1 MYRHLLFA
9 LKPAI
14 CGLSPSPDIPAA
26 PPSALFLLHTL
37 CAPKPAVLPLSA
49 RSLSSTV
56 RIFRR
61 SKSNTIVLAGLN
73 GSGKTVLFYQLRD
86 GSPHLGTVTSMEPND
101 GTFVL
106 HSELEKKGKLNP
118 VHLIDVPGHS
128 RLRPKLDEF
137 LPHAAGVIF
146 VVDSLDFLPNCR
158 AAAESLFMNYYVD
171 YLLYTVVCK
180 ADKVT
185 AHSKEFIR
193 KQLEKEIDKLRTSR
207 SAISTADITSDYTL
221 GVPGEAFSFSHCR
234 NKVTVADT
242 SGLTGEIS
250 QVEQFIREL
259 IKRVWPA
266 MSSPRSRSRDVYFSQ
281 FATCFPRLRKRLNL
295 LVLTFFSVGGPEKK
309 VLSDNV
315 SDLGCFFAVANMF
328 LRMTSKW
335 KKLRD
340 LMIRSDNRICA
351 DCCTPDPKWAS
362 ANIGVFICLKCSEVH
377 RSLGAEISKVLSL
390 TLDEWSET
398 DMDSMIQ
405 VGGNSYANS
414 IYEAFLPKDYP
425 KPKPDSSNEERT
437 KFIRSKYVS
446 QDFLTPS
453 LRIVSSKLSF
463 QTLESGKELGC
474 SVTSNSSKKNEETGQ
489 FLGNL
494 KVKIVRGSNL
504 AVRDMLT
511 SDPYVV
517 LILGQQKAQTTVKKS
532 NLNPVWNEELK
543 FSIPQRYGAL
553 KLQVYDHDVLSAD
566 DIMGEAEIDLQPM
579 ITATMAFG
587 DSELLANMQIGK
599 WLKTSDNALVKDS
612 IVNIVDGKIKQEA
625 DLRYRHPPRREQKMD
640 LKASDRF
647 NINSQLEHLQ
657 AKYVGTGH
665 ADLSR
670 FEWAVNIQRDSYASY
685 IGHYPVLAYF
695 AISENESIGRE
706 RYNFMQI
713 DRIVKIRM

>member
-328 LRMTSKW
+328 LRMTIKVASVEHQNHSLLGPRTAAHGYDCGHGKW

-351 DCCTPDPKWAS
+351 DCCTPDPKWA
-362 ANIGVFICLKCSEVH
+362 EVH

-474 SVTSNSSKKNEETGQ
+474 SVTSNSSKKN
-489 FLGNL
+489 
-494 KVKIVRGSNL
+494 
-504 AVRDMLT
+504 
-511 SDPYVV
+511 
-517 LILGQQKAQTTVKKS
+517 KAQTTVKKS

-612 IVNIVDGKIKQEA
+612 IVNIVDGKIKQETFGS
-625 DLRYRHPPRREQKMD
+625 L
-640 LKASDRF
+640 
-647 NINSQLEHLQ
+647 SQS
-657 AKYVGTGH
+657 K
-665 ADLSR
+665 
-670 FEWAVNIQRDSYASY
+670 
-685 IGHYPVLAYF
+685 
-695 AISENESIGRE
+695 
-706 RYNFMQI
+706 
-713 DRIVKIRM
+713 

>member
-158 AAAESLFMNYYVD
+158 AAAE
-171 YLLYTVVCK
+171 
-180 ADKVT
+180 
-185 AHSKEFIR
+185 
-193 KQLEKEIDKLRTSR
+193 DKLRTSR

-259 IKRVWPA
+259 
-266 MSSPRSRSRDVYFSQ
+266 
-281 FATCFPRLRKRLNL
+281 
-295 LVLTFFSVGGPEKK
+295 
-309 VLSDNV
+309 
-315 SDLGCFFAVANMF
+315 
-328 LRMTSKW
+328 
-335 KKLRD
+335 
-340 LMIRSDNRICA
+340 
-351 DCCTPDPKWAS
+351 
-362 ANIGVFICLKCSEVH
+362 
-377 RSLGAEISKVLSL
+377 VLSL

-474 SVTSNSSKKNEETGQ
+474 SVTSNSSKKN
-489 FLGNL
+489 
-494 KVKIVRGSNL
+494 
-504 AVRDMLT
+504 
-511 SDPYVV
+511 
-517 LILGQQKAQTTVKKS
+517 KAQTTVKKS

-612 IVNIVDGKIKQEA
+612 IVNIVDGKIKQETFGS
-625 DLRYRHPPRREQKMD
+625 L
-640 LKASDRF
+640 
-647 NINSQLEHLQ
+647 SQS
-657 AKYVGTGH
+657 K
-665 ADLSR
+665 
-670 FEWAVNIQRDSYASY
+670 
-685 IGHYPVLAYF
+685 
-695 AISENESIGRE
+695 
-706 RYNFMQI
+706 
-713 DRIVKIRM
+713 

>member
-259 IKRVWPA
+259 GLASHVF
-266 MSSPRSRSRDVYFSQ
+266 SSISIQGCLFLAIRYL
-281 FATCFPRLRKRLNL
+281 FP
-295 LVLTFFSVGGPEKK
+295 P
-309 VLSDNV
+309 
-315 SDLGCFFAVANMF
+315 
-328 LRMTSKW
+328 
-335 KKLRD
+335 
-340 LMIRSDNRICA
+340 
-351 DCCTPDPKWAS
+351 
-362 ANIGVFICLKCSEVH
+362 
-377 RSLGAEISKVLSL
+377 VLSL

-474 SVTSNSSKKNEETGQ
+474 SVTSNSSKKN
-489 FLGNL
+489 
-494 KVKIVRGSNL
+494 
-504 AVRDMLT
+504 
-511 SDPYVV
+511 
-517 LILGQQKAQTTVKKS
+517 KAQTTVKKS

-706 RYNFMQI
+706 RYNFMQKMLLPCGLPPEREE
-713 DRIVKIRM
+713 D

>member
-1 MYRHLLFA
+1 MSNRYYRPD
-9 LKPAI
+9 KP
-14 CGLSPSPDIPAA
+14 
-26 PPSALFLLHTL
+26 
-37 CAPKPAVLPLSA
+37 V
-49 RSLSSTV
+49 
-56 RIFRR
+56 
-61 SKSNTIVLAGLN
+61 
-73 GSGKTVLFYQLRD
+73 SG
-86 GSPHLGTVTSMEPND
+86 
-101 GTFVL
+101 
-106 HSELEKKGKLNP
+106 
-118 VHLIDVPGHS
+118 
-128 RLRPKLDEF
+128 
-137 LPHAAGVIF
+137 
-146 VVDSLDFLPNCR
+146 
-158 AAAESLFMNYYVD
+158 
-171 YLLYTVVCK
+171 
-180 ADKVT
+180 
-185 AHSKEFIR
+185 
-193 KQLEKEIDKLRTSR
+193 
-207 SAISTADITSDYTL
+207 
-221 GVPGEAFSFSHCR
+221 
-234 NKVTVADT
+234 
-242 SGLTGEIS
+242 
-250 QVEQFIREL
+250 
-259 IKRVWPA
+259 
-266 MSSPRSRSRDVYFSQ
+266 
-281 FATCFPRLRKRLNL
+281 
-295 LVLTFFSVGGPEKK
+295 
-309 VLSDNV
+309 
-315 SDLGCFFAVANMF
+315 
-328 LRMTSKW
+328 KW

-474 SVTSNSSKKNEETGQ
+474 SVTSNSSKKNEEMGQ

-612 IVNIVDGKIKQEA
+612 IVNIVDGKIKQEV
-625 DLRYRHPPRREQKMD
+625 L
-640 LKASDRF
+640 LKLQNVESGE
-647 NINSQLEHLQ
+647 IELEL
-657 AKYVGTGH
+657 
-665 ADLSR
+665 
-670 FEWAVNIQRDSYASY
+670 EWMPLD
-685 IGHYPVLAYF
+685 
-695 AISENESIGRE
+695 E
-706 RYNFMQI
+706 
-713 DRIVKIRM
+713 

>member
-1 MYRHLLFA
+1 MVQMYRHLLFA

-49 RSLSSTV
+49 RSLSSTDMEQWIHKIEEWIHQQPIEQLYV
-56 RIFRR
+56 AFAVLVFTFVFFGLFRIFRR

-158 AAAESLFMNYYVD
+158 AAAE
-171 YLLYTVVCK
+171 YLYDVLTKAIIVKRRIPILILCNK

-259 IKRVWPA
+259 
-266 MSSPRSRSRDVYFSQ
+266 
-281 FATCFPRLRKRLNL
+281 
-295 LVLTFFSVGGPEKK
+295 
-309 VLSDNV
+309 
-315 SDLGCFFAVANMF
+315 
-328 LRMTSKW
+328 
-335 KKLRD
+335 
-340 LMIRSDNRICA
+340 
-351 DCCTPDPKWAS
+351 
-362 ANIGVFICLKCSEVH
+362 
-377 RSLGAEISKVLSL
+377 VLSL

-474 SVTSNSSKKNEETGQ
+474 SVTSNSSKKN
-489 FLGNL
+489 
-494 KVKIVRGSNL
+494 
-504 AVRDMLT
+504 
-511 SDPYVV
+511 
-517 LILGQQKAQTTVKKS
+517 KAQTTVKKS

-706 RYNFMQI
+706 RYNFMQKMLLPCGLPPEREE
-713 DRIVKIRM
+713 D